1 MKIEFKTIR
10 FQNFLSSG
18 NQWTEIQLNS
28 APLTLIVG
36 KNGAGKSTLLDAL
49 AFCLFKKPFRKLP
62 LGLLVNTI
70 TRKNTLVEVEFAIGS
85 DQYKIVRGLKPNKFE
100 VYKNDTLVN
109 QTNSDDYQ
117 SYLEEHI
124 LRVNHKAFVQV
135 VVLGSASYVPFL
147 ELPVP
152 QRREIIENLL
162 DLELFSTMN
171 VILKKRIQENDK
183 LIISLKN
190 EMTIVQDRIDQQ
202 REYNEK
208 RKIQVEEEVA
218 DLEKKLVNLREKL
231 NQRKVLVV
239 NSPKGEI
246 NQLKDTFRDLTDKRL
261 NENSLWS
268 KYSRD
273 LESIQQ
279 EILFYENSC
288 ICNVCKQDIDEEF
301 KKNILLKKRDEI
313 LALLDLIAEIKF
325 NSKSLEEE
333 CDNIQR
339 EIDNKTA
346 ILMEQEIIKNELVV
360 IIEQGKETKER
371 VDRLKAEI
379 ITPDNDALNG
389 NLTRLDGIMGE
400 YNKEM
405 KSKEIMAILLKLLKD
420 DGIKAKVIHQYI
432 GMINKSINE
441 YLGEMEFNCQFNLDE
456 NFNEVIKSRYRDEFV
471 WNSFSEGEKMRI
483 DLAILLTWR
492 KVASKRNSINT
503 NILFFDEVLDSSLDS
518 EGIDSYLEIIKRLT
532 EGSNVF
538 IISHNDKNIDRIDNS
553 IKFVKRKGFSRI
565 EDTFDK

>member
-28 APLTLIVG
+28 ALLTLIVG

-124 LRVNHKAFVQV
+124 LCVNHKAFVQV

-147 ELPVP
+147 ELPMP

-183 LIISLKN
+183 LIVSLNN

-218 DLEKKLVNLREKL
+218 ELEKKLDDLRK
-231 NQRKVLVV
+231 
-239 NSPKGEI
+239 
-246 NQLKDTFRDLTDKRL
+246 QLKDKKSLLVNDMTEEIEELKKNVIYRSRSIAILEENLRSSNNAL
-261 NENSLWS
+261 N
-268 KYSRD
+268 K
-273 LESIQQ
+273 IQK
-279 EILFYENSC
+279 EIDFYRNSC
-288 ICNVCKQDIDEEF
+288 VCDTCGQDIDELF
-301 KKNILLKKRDEI
+301 KQDILNDKEIEAQEIRGHIYDLKVDIEKENEIFREDNKNFENKTILKQLQDLLKVELR
-313 LALLDLIAEIKF
+313 
-325 NSKSLEEE
+325 SL
-333 CDNIQR
+333 
-339 EIDNKTA
+339 
-346 ILMEQEIIKNELVV
+346 
-360 IIEQGKETKER
+360 IEQGKETKER

-389 NLTRLDGIMGE
+389 NLTRLDGIIGE

-405 KSKEIMAILLKLLKD
+405 KSKEIMTILLKLLKD

-432 GMINKSINE
+432 GMINKFINE
-441 YLGEMEFNCQFNLDE
+441 YLEEMEFNCQFNLDE

-483 DLAILLTWR
+483 DLALLLTWR
-492 KVASKRNSINT
+492 KVSSKRNSINT

-538 IISHNDKNIDRIDNS
+538 IISHNDKNIDRIDNN

-565 EDTFDK
+565 ENTFDK